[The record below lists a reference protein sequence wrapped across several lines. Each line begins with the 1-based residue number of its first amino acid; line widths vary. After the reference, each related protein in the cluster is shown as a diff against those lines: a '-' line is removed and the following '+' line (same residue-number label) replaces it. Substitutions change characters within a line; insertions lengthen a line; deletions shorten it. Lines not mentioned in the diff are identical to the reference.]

1 MLRLSVRT
9 PHRRTIQ
16 HTCSTPQTVILT
28 VSWCRDSLFQQSNN
42 TVSAMVE
49 ESPASRDEYKY
60 TPIGQA
66 HSIRLL
72 ELQPA
77 TSWQSPLEVSLCEY
91 SLHACPEFGAL
102 SYTWATEDGDSSL
115 SKCLECGGGIIKITA
130 NCEAALVRLR
140 QSEGVRILWVDAV
153 CIDQSNDDE
162 KSLQIALMRQIYSLA
177 TWVGLWLGEA
187 STTVDEETSKPLS
200 ELGMEFM
207 HDFAVE
213 IADRSNSG
221 QTPFGGELYQEFIKD
236 RRAFQEQGMEVFTP
250 RVQGFWDVLHRPWW
264 GRLWVV
270 QELALSQSAHIMCGG
285 SSESWHNLTVVI
297 DGLVK
302 SDGQSVEVFEFI
314 ATFITSAFHQIH
326 MPSFVDKNQNESSS
340 SQPSTPGTKALAIL
354 NATRNTRATDP
365 RDKIYGILGFFGDPE
380 TDPENIFPLPDYT
393 KTAAELYADVSRSI
407 IKNTCSLDVM
417 SSCYGFVKSAVPD
430 LPSWAAAWND
440 TPLKYFDEGLFNA
453 SNGSTTIYE
462 ASGDS
467 WSLLRIKGR
476 KVDSVKFPSP
486 IPDEFQYNNQILTYL
501 WRQWTELAFS
511 LQSYPTGESIA
522 DVLLD
527 TLCWGSNLRL
537 HRLDPGEY
545 QDTFDAWI
553 KILRSPDTLE
563 VASERIFSDE
573 TAHTYSRRVSF
584 LTWGRVLGTTTNL
597 RLALLPLSAD
607 VGDEIVIFN
616 GGKLPFVIRP
626 EGDNFKLV
634 GPCYIHGIMDG
645 EDFPL
650 NEPESGAWFTLC

>member
-1 MLRLSVRT
+1 MS
-9 PHRRTIQ
+9 
-16 HTCSTPQTVILT
+16 
-28 VSWCRDSLFQQSNN
+28 D
-42 TVSAMVE
+42 MVE
-49 ESPASRDEYKY
+49 MSPASRDEYKY
-60 TPIGQA
+60 IPIEQT

-77 TSWQSPLEVSLCEY
+77 TSWQSPIEVSLREY
-91 SLHACPEFGAL
+91 SLDACPEFGAL

-140 QSEGVRILWVDAV
+140 QSEEVRVLWVDAI
-153 CIDQSNDDE
+153 CIDQSNDAE
-162 KSLQIALMRQIYSLA
+162 KNLQITLMRQIYSLA

-187 STTVDEETSKPLS
+187 STAVDEQTSKPLS
-200 ELGMEFM
+200 ELGMTFM

-213 IADRSNSG
+213 IAERSNSG
-221 QTPFGGELYQEFIKD
+221 QTPYGGELYQEFIGD

-264 GRLWVV
+264 ERLWVV
-270 QELALSQSAHIMCGG
+270 QELALSQSAHLMCGG

-326 MPSFVDKNQNESSS
+326 MASFVDRNQPDSIP
-340 SQPSTPGTKALAIL
+340 SQPPTPGTRALAIL

-365 RDKIYGILGFFGDPE
+365 RDKIYGILGFFGDAE
-380 TDPENIFPLPDYT
+380 SDPENIFPLPDYT

-407 IKNTCSLDVM
+407 IANTCSLDVM

-440 TPLKYFDEGLFNA
+440 TPLKYFDEGPFNT
-453 SNGSTTIYE
+453 SNGSSAIYE

-467 WSLLRIKGR
+467 WSLLRIKGKR
-476 KVDSVKFPSP
+476 VDSVKFPSP
-486 IPDEFQYNNQILTYL
+486 TPDEIHYDNQIMTQL

-511 LQSYPTGESIA
+511 LPSYPTGEAIA
-522 DVLLD
+522 DVLLN
-527 TLCWGSNLRL
+527 TLCWGSNLALDRL
-537 HRLDPGEY
+537 APGEY
-545 QDTFDAWI
+545 RETFDAWL

-563 VASERIFSDE
+563 VASEKIFTDE
-573 TAHTYSRRVSF
+573 TAYTYSRRISF
-584 LTWGRVLGTTTNL
+584 LTWARVLGTTTNSK
-597 RLALLPLSAD
+597 LALLPMSAE

-616 GGKLPFVIRP
+616 GGKLPFVVRS
-626 EGDNFKLV
+626 EGDNFKVV
-634 GPCYIHGIMDG
+634 GPCYVHGIMDG
-645 EDFPL
+645 EAFPM
-650 NEPESGAWFTLC
+650 NESESGEWFSLC